1 MEFIIFI
8 SGDFSGVSNNGRK
21 IIAIIIFSTIIISLM
36 YNNAL
41 QNKKIKKEAL
51 AIIYITETF
60 ENVGIASF
68 DDITSDNISNF
79 VPIEVGRYYTVS
91 TDVTELDQ
99 NEYEKI
105 IKKVSISL
113 SYKVGNKTYDVTME
127 RLKAKE

>member
-1 MEFIIFI
+1 MKVKEKKGFIAVDMTVAIM
-8 SGDFSGVSNNGRK
+8 
-21 IIAIIIFSTIIISLM
+21 AIIIFSTIIISLM

-68 DDITSDNISNF
+68 DDVTAENITNL
-79 VPIEVGRYYTVS
+79 VPIETERYYTVS

-113 SYKVGNKTYDVTME
+113 SYKVGNKTYDITME

>member
-1 MEFIIFI
+1 MRVKETKGFIEV
-8 SGDFSGVSNNGRK
+8 DMAVA